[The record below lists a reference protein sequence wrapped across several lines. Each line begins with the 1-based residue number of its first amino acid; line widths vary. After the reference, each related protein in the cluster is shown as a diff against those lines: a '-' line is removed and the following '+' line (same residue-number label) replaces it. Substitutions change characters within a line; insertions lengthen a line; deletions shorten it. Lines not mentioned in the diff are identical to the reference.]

1 MFDYW
6 TSLNTVTDDEFGE
19 YLSVLETT
27 VEQNLEHLPEHEIRF
42 GYDSFGLGYSDRN
55 QDHNALERAVY
66 SRLQDG
72 LKDVEDKTDLMRYA
86 REQVEG
92 HSSDFSGPFGTF
104 FHLLGTPFR
113 KRQKLILQDI
123 FDEAKRELDR
133 QKFQ

>member
-1 MFDYW
+1 MSDYW
-6 TSLNTVTDDEFGE
+6 TPLNTVADAEFDG

-42 GYDSFGLGYSDRN
+42 GYDSFGLGYSDRH
-55 QDHNALERAVY
+55 QDPNALERAVY

-72 LKDVEDKTDLMRYA
+72 LKDVEDKTDLIRYA

-92 HSSDFSGPFGTF
+92 PQTDFSGPFGTL
-104 FHLLGTPFR
+104 FHWLGAPFR
-113 KRQKLILQDI
+113 SRQKLILQDI